1 MKTVYLGLGSNVG
14 EREQMLQA
22 AIDRLQSPELRITRV
37 SSVYETEP
45 QGLRNQRWFLNL
57 VAEAQTELFP
67 RQLLARIVKIEREL
81 GRRRVVENGPRT
93 IDIDILFFGDAIVR
107 TAELTIP
114 HPRIAGRRFVLEPMV
129 ELKPE
134 LRDPV
139 SGRTMRELL
148 AQVAGQGVRKVE
160 FQAARG
166 ESTVPP
172 GPRSNRSS
180 G

>member
-45 QGLRNQRWFLNL
+45 QGLHNQRWFLNL
-57 VAEAQTELFP
+57 VVEAQTELFP

-93 IDIDILFFGDAIVR
+93 IDIDILFFGNAVMQ

-114 HPRIAGRRFVLEPMV
+114 HPRFAGRRFVLEPMA

-148 AQVAGQGVRKVE
+148 AETAGQSVRKVA
-160 FQAARG
+160 FQVSAHRSARP
-166 ESTVPP
+166 SQY
-172 GPRSNRSS
+172 SQ
-180 G
+180 